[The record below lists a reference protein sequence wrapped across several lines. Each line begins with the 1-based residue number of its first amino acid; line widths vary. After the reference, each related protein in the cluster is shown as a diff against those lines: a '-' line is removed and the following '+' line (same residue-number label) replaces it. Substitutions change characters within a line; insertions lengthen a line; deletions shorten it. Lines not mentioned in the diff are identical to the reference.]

1 MCRPAPAIDIHL
13 YPPSTREALLRN
25 SVVPS
30 PSWLSL
36 FMPQQ
41 YASPSDV
48 NPHVCQYPALSDS
61 HTEILTDV
69 AALTSPAEAV
79 MIAVP
84 PRTDCTDPVVD
95 TVAMLSSELD
105 HVIVASSM

>member
-1 MCRPAPAIDIHL
+1 M
-13 YPPSTREALLRN
+13 
-25 SVVPS
+25 
-30 PSWLSL
+30 
-36 FMPQQ
+36 
-41 YASPSDV
+41 
-48 NPHVCQYPALSDS
+48 
-61 HTEILTDV
+61 